1 MIFLLDLLQTSL
13 FNPSLVKVMSS
24 FCLWSLLQ
32 HQYRIASHFLLLN
45 PSGFFNQQTD
55 CALVSLYRQ
64 TLAIQQPARQATSV
78 FQLRAPRPKLAIPL
92 QASPHRSVIHPA
104 LVGAQPIQSILTRKE
119 GSSLFFQNR
128 KILSVLSVKITKLF

>member
-1 MIFLLDLLQTSL
+1 ME
-13 FNPSLVKVMSS
+13 
-24 FCLWSLLQ
+24 
-32 HQYRIASHFLLLN
+32 Y
-45 PSGFFNQQTD
+45 
-55 CALVSLYRQ
+55 ALVFEYRQ
-64 TLAIQQPARQATSV
+64 TLAIQQEQLAHQATSA

-128 KILSVLSVKITKLF
+128 KI